1 MSNKDNCDLIWHIDR
16 AKFVFDNPEDYDEWK
31 KTKSV
36 FFELSPSA
44 SDDMGETVF
53 VDASE
58 VEVSYEITGDLG
70 KVSITLE
77 DDGPIIS
84 AWVKVSAELVE
95 DLDEETLMEWSSEQ
109 GGWASCTIYL
119 GEYDASIIE
128 DDGGDWRLPS

>member
-1 MSNKDNCDLIWHIDR
+1 MTDENGCNLIWHIDR
-16 AKFVFDNPEDYDEWK
+16 AKFSFDDPAEYDEWK

-44 SDDMGETVF
+44 ADDMGEAVF

-58 VEVSYEITGDLG
+58 TEGDFEITPNVG

-77 DDGPIIS
+77 DDGPVIT

-95 DLDEETLMEWSSEQ
+95 NLDQETLSEWSSEE
-109 GGWASCTIYL
+109 GGWASCSIYL
-119 GEYDASIIE
+119 GEFDASIVE
-128 DDGGDWRLPS
+128 DDGGDWRLPT